1 MNCPPPTGPV
11 FVENFMS
18 SPQFKVTYRGVRGS
32 IPTPLLA
39 SEIEEKVTRILET
52 VTPDDLKDMASRK
65 AFIQNLP
72 IHLKG
77 CFGGNSACVQV
88 EAGGHLIIFD
98 AGTGLR
104 ILGLDLLD
112 KGFGQGEG
120 EGHLFLSHTHWDH
133 IMGLPFFV
141 PFYRKGNR
149 FKIYGAH
156 PDLRDRLMNQQSP
169 PHFPVPFTSYEADVE
184 VVEIRDMECVELGP
198 VRVTWK
204 AMAHPGV
211 SYTYRVEYE
220 GKSVV
225 YSTDAEYKRL
235 EPEDLAPTVEFF
247 RDADLLIFDSQY
259 TFVEGIEKEDWGH
272 SSTFIGVDL
281 AVAANVKRLAFF
293 HHEPTY
299 TDTKLMSVFGQ
310 TKKYLKA
317 IAPGNPLEL
326 MISCE
331 GKTVDLMAD

>member
-1 MNCPPPTGPV
+1 
-11 FVENFMS
+11 MS
-18 SPQFKVTYRGVRGS
+18 SPQFEITFRGVRGS
-32 IPTPLLA
+32 IPSPLLGD
-39 SEIEEKVTRILET
+39 EIEEKVTRILET
-52 VTPDDLKDMASRK
+52 VTPEDLKDMASRK
-65 AFIQNLP
+65 AFIEGLP
-72 IHLKG
+72 VHLKRS
-77 CFGGNSACVQV
+77 FGGNSSCVQV
-88 EAGGHLIIFD
+88 DVGGTLIIFD
-98 AGTGLR
+98 AGSGLR
-104 ILGLDLLD
+104 VLGYELLE
-112 KGFGQGEG
+112 KGFGRGQG

-133 IMGLPFFV
+133 IMGIPFFI

-156 PDLRDRLMNQQSP
+156 PDLQERLNTQQSS
-169 PHFPVPFTSYEADVE
+169 PHFPVPFSSFEADVE
-184 VVEIRDMECVELGP
+184 VVEISGMDCVEIGP

-235 EPEDLAPTVEFF
+235 EPEDLEPTIEFF

-281 AVAANVKRLAFF
+281 AVAANVKRLSFY

-299 TDTKLMSVFGQ
+299 SDMKLMSVFGQ

-317 IAPGNPLEL
+317 IAPNHPLEL

-331 GKTVDLMAD
+331 GVSVDLMAD